1 LAWIHKRKKNPAF
14 VTARRPMTLE
24 RAPQA
29 PRAPSR
35 PAPSNATPRNKLHLR
50 TPGKQAP
57 AIAVRT
63 NLDSS
68 SSSDDDDDDP
78 DAFFE
83 SSDDCDDDLMFR
95 QRNRGRQ
102 TGREEYL
109 AECLKLKI
117 VPSSYILSNLESD
130 VVNVSHRY
138 TGSRSAVAL
147 GECMKANRFIRVLSV
162 KDNAIGQIGGF
173 AKAEALA
180 HNPVM
185 LRLELSGNKM
195 GATACVALAL
205 ALKYNTQLQY
215 LGLAGNGLTSCAANI
230 LSAQAGQHPSLT
242 SLDVSDNGV
251 SGMGGACSLGARC
264 AACDTYTCC
273 TVCGECSAC
282 GVFVLGQLMQ
292 ATHAGTYYYHAGTHH
307 SFYYDH
313 LA

>member
-1 LAWIHKRKKNPAF
+1 
-14 VTARRPMTLE
+14 M
-24 RAPQA
+24 
-29 PRAPSR
+29 
-35 PAPSNATPRNKLHLR
+35 R

-68 SSSDDDDDDP
+68 SSSSDDDDDDDP
-78 DAFFE
+78 DGFFE

-95 QRNRGRQ
+95 QRNKGRQ

-173 AKAEALA
+173 AMAEALA

-195 GATACVALAL
+195 GAGALA
-205 ALKYNTQLQY
+205 NHS
-215 LGLAGNGLTSCAANI
+215 GAGSPTENMPAA
-230 LSAQAGQHPSLT
+230 P
-242 SLDVSDNGV
+242 
-251 SGMGGACSLGARC
+251 
-264 AACDTYTCC
+264 
-273 TVCGECSAC
+273 
-282 GVFVLGQLMQ
+282 
-292 ATHAGTYYYHAGTHH
+292 
-307 SFYYDH
+307 
-313 LA
+313 